1 MIHYSKVRIIKEK
14 ADEVGKEKDPFPEFL
29 EDAFNL
35 PSNLASQVAY
45 AIAHCSSPMDST
57 LEALKRTRRYIKSIG
72 RYGSGAFLVGQ
83 YGGAGEI
90 AQGFCRY
97 VPLYSL
103 PALENWGRRRTD
115 GAEHVR
121 YLAELM
127 SLERNLSRNPSPS
140 KTTQ

>member
-1 MIHYSKVRIIKEK
+1 MIHYLKVRNIRDL

-29 EDAFNL
+29 EEAFNL
-35 PSNLASQVAY
+35 PRNLASQIAY

-97 VPLYSL
+97 VPFYSL
-103 PALENWGRRRTD
+103 PVLEKLG
-115 GAEHVR
+115 
-121 YLAELM
+121 
-127 SLERNLSRNPSPS
+127 
-140 KTTQ
+140 KTEN

>member
-1 MIHYSKVRIIKEK
+1 MIHYSKVRIIKEE
-14 ADEVGKEKDPFPEFL
+14 ADEVGKEKGPFPKFL
-29 EDAFNL
+29 EEAFNL

-97 VPLYSL
+97 VSLYSL
-103 PALENWGRRRTD
+103 PAVEKSG
-115 GAEHVR
+115 
-121 YLAELM
+121 
-127 SLERNLSRNPSPS
+127 
-140 KTTQ
+140 KTGN

>member
-1 MIHYSKVRIIKEK
+1 MIHYSKVRVIKDQ

-29 EDAFNL
+29 AEAFSL

-45 AIAHCSSPMDST
+45 AIAHCSSPMDPT

-97 VPLYSL
+97 VPFYSL
-103 PALENWGRRRTD
+103 PVLEKLG
-115 GAEHVR
+115 
-121 YLAELM
+121 
-127 SLERNLSRNPSPS
+127 
-140 KTTQ
+140 KTEN

>member
-1 MIHYSKVRIIKEK
+1 MIHYSKVRNIRGK
-14 ADEVGKEKDPFPEFL
+14 ADGVGKEKDPFPKFL
-29 EDAFNL
+29 EEAFNL

-103 PALENWGRRRTD
+103 PALEIGED
-115 GAEHVR
+115 G
-121 YLAELM
+121 ELM
-127 SLERNLSRNPSPS
+127 
-140 KTTQ
+140 K

>member
-1 MIHYSKVRIIKEK
+1 MIHYLKVRDIRDL

-29 EDAFNL
+29 EEAFNL

-45 AIAHCSSPMDST
+45 AIAHCSSPMDCT

-97 VPLYSL
+97 VPLSSL
-103 PALENWGRRRTD
+103 PALEDWGRRSTD
-115 GAEHVR
+115 EAGHVR

-127 SLERNLSRNPSPS
+127 SSGRNLSRSLLPS
-140 KTTQ
+140 TRTL

>member
-1 MIHYSKVRIIKEK
+1 MIHYSKVRIIKEE
-14 ADEVGKEKDPFPEFL
+14 ADEVGKEEGPFPKFL
-29 EDAFNL
+29 EEAFNL

-103 PALENWGRRRTD
+103 PALEIGED
-115 GAEHVR
+115 G
-121 YLAELM
+121 ELM
-127 SLERNLSRNPSPS
+127 
-140 KTTQ
+140 K

>member
-1 MIHYSKVRIIKEK
+1 MIHYSKVRNIKVK
-14 ADEVGKEKDPFPEFL
+14 ADEVGKETDPFPKFL
-29 EDAFNL
+29 EEAFNL

-45 AIAHCSSPMDST
+45 AIAHCSSPLDPT

-103 PALENWGRRRTD
+103 PALQN
-115 GAEHVR
+115 
-121 YLAELM
+121 
-127 SLERNLSRNPSPS
+127 
-140 KTTQ
+140 